1 MKNRDDIKIIVMSAT
16 LDAGKF
22 QNYFDE
28 APLLVSDSRIFTS
41 RIDLKELN
49 HPRINATPT
58 LESLTRWCGKY
69 SC

>member
-41 RIDLKELN
+41 RIDLN
-49 HPRINATPT
+49 
-58 LESLTRWCGKY
+58 S
-69 SC
+69 